1 MILIIGTGVF
11 MLGGIIY
18 LNNTVVLL
26 EDIDSEN
33 PLICTTSSTTCCT
46 GSGNMARFYDPD
58 GARIQNQPSQNLYV
72 TKSQGSI
79 SLNHRQQ
86 AGERPTLGRYRCQI
100 PDGRGSLQNLYIR
113 IGEVIRLIRAG

>member
-1 MILIIGTGVF
+1 
-11 MLGGIIY
+11 MLEGITY

-26 EDIDSEN
+26 EDISSEN

-46 GSGNMARFYDPD
+46 GSNMARFYDPN
-58 GARIQNQPSQNLYV
+58 GARIQNQPSQSLYV

-86 AGERPTLGRYRCQI
+86 AGERPPLGGYRCQI

-113 IGEVIRLIRAG
+113 IGEVIRFIKSGLSNNIII

>member
-1 MILIIGTGVF
+1 
-11 MLGGIIY
+11 MLGGITY

-26 EDIDSEN
+26 EDISSEN

-46 GSGNMARFYDPD
+46 GSNMAGFYYPS
-58 GARIQNQPSQNLYV
+58 GARITQNPASQSLYV

-100 PDGRGSLQNLYIR
+100 PDGRGSSQNLYIR
-113 IGEVIRLIRAG
+113 IGEVIRF